1 MSTDKRSFSVV
12 GNSVPRV
19 DGADKVT
26 GRAKYVADL
35 IIPGMIEGMFL
46 RSPYAHARIVSI
58 DTREAEALP
67 GVSRGSYQQRFHRYQ
82 PVHGA
87 RQ

>member
-26 GRAKYVADL
+26 GQAKYVADL
-35 IIPGMIEGMFL
+35 VIPGMIEGKFL

-67 GVSRGSYQQRFHRYQ
+67 GVSAVLTSKD
-82 PVHGA
+82 
-87 RQ
+87 